1 MIVRPDG
8 NDWLL
13 IRQPDHALLA
23 GELAAQWGNERF
35 APPEP
40 REPALRAITSHDNGW
55 EEWEAQPRVDPAT
68 GIPYAFLNMPVESF
82 LLIWRRGVRRAM
94 AETPY
99 VGLLVGAHGRRLV
112 EGRLAR
118 GEDPPPVRHDLA
130 EFVAEVRAAQERAKG
145 ELAWDA
151 AAEAQLGAND
161 ALLKLCDALSL
172 LFCCGPLVPQTYSDA
187 PGPSPEARSG
197 LRVGPIDGRTLGFA
211 PYPFRAPGVEVSVRA
226 RRVPQRRYD
235 DTLLRQTLAS
245 ASWETLT
252 FGVAPMEL
260 ASTAV

>member
-1 MIVRPDG
+1 MILRPDG

-40 REPALRAITSHDNGW
+40 REPALRAIAWHDNGW

-68 GIPYAFLNMPVESF
+68 GTPYAFLKMPVESF
-82 LLIWRRGVRRAM
+82 LAIWRRGVRRAM
-94 AETPY
+94 AEEPY
-99 VGLLVGAHGRRLV
+99 VGLLVGTHARRLV

-118 GEDPPPVRHDLA
+118 GEDPPAARQELA
-130 EFVAEVRAAQERAKG
+130 ELVAEVRAEQERTRR
-145 ELAWDA
+145 ERSWDE
-151 AAEAQLGAND
+151 AAESRFAAND

-172 LFCCGPLVPQTYSDA
+172 LFCCGPLTEQRFPDA
-187 PGPSPEARSG
+187 PGPSPATRSA
-197 LRVGPIDGRTLGFA
+197 LRVAPVDGHTLGFD
-211 PYPFRAPGVEVSVRA
+211 PYPFRAASFAVSVRA

-235 DTLLRQTLAS
+235 DASLGEMLA
-245 ASWETLT
+245 AAPWETLT
-252 FGVAPMEL
+252 FGVSSAG
-260 ASTAV
+260 